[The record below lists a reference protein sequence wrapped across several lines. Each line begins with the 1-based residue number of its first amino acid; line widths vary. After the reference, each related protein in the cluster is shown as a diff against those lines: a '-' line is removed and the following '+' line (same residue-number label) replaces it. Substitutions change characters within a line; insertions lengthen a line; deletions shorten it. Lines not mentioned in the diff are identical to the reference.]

1 MRLWLTIFFAAL
13 LLCQSSHA
21 QGFINLNFENA
32 TIVSDDPPHL
42 VTIYANS
49 AIPGWTAYF
58 GSSPLTSI
66 SYSTLSLGGANVSLI
81 DTNNSSGLR
90 PLRGRYSVLLEGS
103 GLGTPT
109 VAALGQTGQIPVSA
123 LSMSFLFRSLNGEL
137 QVSFNGQPIPLFQT
151 GATTNY
157 AILSGDVSVFAGQT
171 GQLLFSASPI
181 HNAGFL
187 DNIQF
192 SSSSIPEPSAL
203 ALVVLGG
210 LFIGWRGWAARR

>member
-1 MRLWLTIFFAAL
+1 MRLRLKSFFAAL

-21 QGFINLNFENA
+21 QGFVDLNFESA
-32 TIVSDDPPHL
+32 TNN
-42 VTIYANS
+42 T
-49 AIPGWTAYF
+49 IPGWTAYF
-58 GSSPLTSI
+58 GASSLEIIP
-66 SYSTLSLGGANVSLI
+66 YNALSLGGANVSLI

-151 GATTNY
+151 GSTTNY

-192 SSSSIPEPSAL
+192 SSAPIPEPSAL
-203 ALVVLGG
+203 ALVALGCG
-210 LFIGWRGWAARR
+210 LFGFRHWRRISKT